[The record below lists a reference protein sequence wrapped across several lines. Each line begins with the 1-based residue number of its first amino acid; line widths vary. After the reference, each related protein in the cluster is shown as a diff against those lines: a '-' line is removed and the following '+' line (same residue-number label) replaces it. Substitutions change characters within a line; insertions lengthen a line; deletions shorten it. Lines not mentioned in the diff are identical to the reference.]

1 MTWDFPP
8 NTYRVS
14 QLGREIEAMLDEVF
28 PFVWVGGEVQ
38 RPRRVRAGHFYFEL
52 VEKGANDRVSA
63 KLDAAL
69 FRGDALR
76 VERKLRRAG
85 VSLEE
90 GQTLRMLGE
99 LNFYPPHGRLQFLV
113 RDIDVV
119 SAVGALAQRRQETMA
134 WLRENDLLGRNASLE
149 LDAVPLRVGLV
160 TSEGSAA
167 HRDFMA
173 VLEASGYGFEV
184 TFAHASVQGGAAEAE
199 VAAAVHALSSL
210 AGSLDAIAVIRGGG
224 AKSDLAA
231 FDGRDLATA
240 IARSQLPVL
249 TGLGHEIDRT
259 IADEV
264 AYADCTTPTA
274 VAELLVQRVAASDQR
289 CAELSQRL
297 VRQAERSLDGA
308 RSALDIARQSL
319 RRAELPLQREAH
331 RLQGFEDSLRRETLA
346 LVGRRRE
353 ALESVGRSLAAPSQR
368 SLERSAAQCD
378 DLERSLGREGR
389 RKIDLGKER
398 LSAFERMFSQLD
410 PQRTLERGF
419 SITRDAEGRAVRDAA
434 SLESGDRLTTE
445 VATGRIVSRVEDA

>member
-1 MTWDFPP
+1 
-8 NTYRVS
+8 
-14 QLGREIEAMLDEVF
+14 MLDEVF

-38 RPRRVRAGHFYFEL
+38 RPRRVRAGHLYFEL

-69 FRGDALR
+69 FRGDSLR

-85 VSLEE
+85 VTLEE

-119 SAVGALAQRRQETMA
+119 SAVGALAQRRQETLA
-134 WLRENDLLGRNASLE
+134 WLRENDLLRRNASLE
-149 LDAVPLRVGLV
+149 LDSVPLRVGLV

-173 VLEASGYGFEV
+173 VLDASGYAFQV
-184 TFAHASVQGGAAEAE
+184 TFAHASVQGGAAESE

-210 AGSLDAIAVIRGGG
+210 EGSLDVVALVRGGG

-240 IARSQLPVL
+240 IARSRLPVL

-264 AYADCTTPTA
+264 AHADCTTPTA
-274 VAELLVQRVAASDQR
+274 VAERLVQRVATADQR
-289 CAELSQRL
+289 CADLSQRL
-297 VRQAERSLDGA
+297 VLQAERSLDVA
-308 RSALDIARQSL
+308 RTALDRARQSL
-319 RRAELPLQREAH
+319 RRAELPLQRESH
-331 RLQGFEDSLRRETLA
+331 RLNDLDQSLRREGLA
-346 LVGRRRE
+346 LLGRRRE
-353 ALESVGRSLAAPSQR
+353 ALDSARRSLAAPSQR
-368 SLERSAAQCD
+368 SLERAAAVCD
-378 DLERSLGREGR
+378 QIESGLGREGLR
-389 RKIDLGKER
+389 RVELGGER
-398 LSAFERMFSQLD
+398 LRSFERLFAQLD
-410 PQRTLERGF
+410 PKRTLERGF
-419 SITRDAEGRAVRDAA
+419 SITRDAAGRAVRDSAQLQA
-434 SLESGDRLTTE
+434 GDRLTTE
-445 VATGRIVSRVEDA
+445 VAAGRIVSRVEDA